1 MKTEAV
7 VLLITAL
14 SLALTKPAAAITG
27 EGWLNFGQ
35 SARGDTIALYTP
47 TVKRIGTEIYFSM
60 NITDQTG
67 KPHFVDARSTDCF
80 KGRKL
85 NGTPRDLSIK
95 REVSWTPIK
104 LNSDATINLVITA
117 CRLARVPPEEAVAEA
132 PEQIASFE
140 PVNPAPSNQNE
151 LGYLASDETAKEA
164 LRQACVELRGQ
175 PITIVRINIL
185 QRLVAAKNI
194 QFDQT
199 KLDSDTDS
207 ILSQAVKNCAK

>member
-1 MKTEAV
+1 MKTKAAA
-7 VLLITAL
+7 LLMTAL
-14 SLALTKPAAAITG
+14 SLVLTKPAAAITG
-27 EGWLNFGQ
+27 EEWLNFGQ

-60 NITDQTG
+60 NISDQTG
-67 KPHFVDARSTDCF
+67 KSHLVDARSTDCF

-117 CRLARVPPEEAVAEA
+117 CRLAGVPEEVVAEA

-140 PVNPAPSNQNE
+140 LVNPAPSNQNE
-151 LGYLASDETAKEA
+151 LGYLAPDETAKEI
-164 LRQACVELRGQ
+164 LRKACVELREQ

-207 ILSQAVKNCAK
+207 ILSQAVKNCAR